1 MNAQPTPEEPLR
13 TVSLDP
19 RFDVALMGT
28 TVHPDQP
35 PRAVYLL
42 DALAAALEGD
52 ISAVARIVQ
61 DVTAQHGD
69 RAPVFVES
77 IVKPEEEKSPI
88 IVPGNFRGN

>member
-1 MNAQPTPEEPLR
+1 MIEESTL

-19 RFDVALMGT
+19 KYDPALVGT

-42 DALAAALEGD
+42 DALAAVLQGD
-52 ISAVARIVQ
+52 LPAVAKIVN

-77 IVKPEEEKSPI
+77 IVKPEDEKSPI
-88 IVPGNFRGN
+88 ILPGNFGN